1 MQTQDE
7 PLPDKKNRSDT
18 ILLEIKE
25 QVYEVM
31 DTFEVKSNKYFIRSN
46 NRRYSRL
53 QQQNYENLKE
63 LLTSLHGQ

>member
-7 PLPDKKNRSDT
+7 PLHDKKTRNAT

-31 DTFEVKSNKYFIRSN
+31 DTFEVKSNKYFIKSN

>member
-7 PLPDKKNRSDT
+7 PLPDKKTRNAT